1 MDARA
6 AQAVLHR
13 SLLGRPSARAKAGQ
27 VIPVKWP
34 LQTAGGAPVS
44 DPASFESRRPQAAG
58 GACAG
63 LPSDAIENYAAG
75 SGLQYQGAGDWQFN
89 WKTPKG
95 YAGQCRTMTLTLS
108 DNTTH
113 TASFQ
118 FK

>member
-95 YAGQCRTMTLTLS
+95 YAGQCRTTTLTLS